1 MGVFAATGAAS
12 GMGRAA
18 AQRLRTDGHR
28 VITVDLRDADVIA
41 DLSTPDGRAHAAAA
55 VLAAADG
62 QLDGAVLAA
71 GVGPR
76 PGKGSA
82 ETILS
87 VNYFGVV
94 ELAQA
99 WQPLLAAAGAAK
111 VVVVGSNSAT
121 TMPMVPRRAQRALL
135 RGDLRAASRAVRV
148 FGSTAPAM
156 AYGASKIAVA
166 RWVRRTAV
174 QPMWA
179 GAGIRLNAIA
189 PGAVDTPLL
198 DEQLATPRQ
207 AKAVKTFPVPVGG
220 FGDPDH
226 IAAWIHFMLSDA
238 ADFLCGSVIFVDGG
252 SDAYFRADH
261 WPRRV
266 PTATI
271 PRYLY
276 RMAAFSRGSQMH
288 GF

>member
-1 MGVFAATGAAS
+1 MAVYAVTGAAS
-12 GMGRAA
+12 GMGYAA
-18 AQRLRTDGHR
+18 AQRLRADGHR
-28 VITVDLRDADVIA
+28 VITVDRHEADVVA
-41 DLSTPDGRAHAAAA
+41 DLSTPDGRAHASAA
-55 VLAAADG
+55 VLAAAGG

-82 ETILS
+82 ENILS

-94 ELAQA
+94 ELARA
-99 WQPLLAAAGAAK
+99 WRPALAAAGRAK
-111 VVVVGSNSAT
+111 LVVVGSNSAT
-121 TMPMVPRRAQRALL
+121 TMPMVPGRSVRALL
-135 RGDLRAASRAVRV
+135 RDDLAHASRAVRL

-156 AYGASKIAVA
+156 AYGASKIAVM

-189 PGAVDTPLL
+189 PGAIDTPLL
-198 DEQLATPRQ
+198 DEQLAAPRQ
-207 AKAVKTFPVPVGG
+207 ARAVKTFPVPVGG
-220 FGDPDH
+220 FGDPGQL
-226 IAAWIHFMLSDA
+226 AAWIRFMLSDD

-266 PTATI
+266 PTLTI

-276 RMAAFSRGSQMH
+276 RMAAFAKGRRVY